1 MYNKDVNKQNKNL
14 KKEMRNLIMVN
25 TKLTKREKFNMV
37 LEMVAENEMLKDFI
51 QHEIELLERKA
62 TGSDKA
68 KAKKNEENE
77 KLKADLLVALRE
89 YGKPVTVSEFHD
101 KSPSA
106 VAMLS
111 TSKLTHLLTSLKEDG
126 KVVRTE
132 IKKRPFY
139 SVAPEVTE

>member
-1 MYNKDVNKQNKNL
+1 MT
-14 KKEMRNLIMVN
+14 N
-25 TKLTKREKFNMV
+25 TKLTKKEKFNMV
-37 LEMVAENEMLKDFI
+37 LAHIPAENTELVEFI
-51 QHEIELLERKA
+51 KHEIELLERKA

-77 KLKADLLVALRE
+77 KLKADLLVALAE

-111 TSKLTHLLTSLKEDG
+111 TSKLTHLLTSLKADG

-139 SVAPEVTE
+139 SVAVEVAEDMGE

>member
-1 MYNKDVNKQNKNL
+1 MT
-14 KKEMRNLIMVN
+14 N
-25 TKLTKREKFNMV
+25 TKLTKKEKFNMV
-37 LEMVAENEMLKDFI
+37 LAHIPAENTELVEFI
-51 QHEIELLERKA
+51 KHEIELLERKA

-68 KAKKNEENE
+68 KAKNNEENE
-77 KLKADLLVALRE
+77 KLKADLLVALAE

-111 TSKLTHLLTSLKEDG
+111 TSKLTHLLTSLKADG

-139 SVAPEVTE
+139 SVATEVAEDMGE

>member
-1 MYNKDVNKQNKNL
+1 MA
-14 KKEMRNLIMVN
+14 N
-25 TKLTKREKFNMV
+25 TKLTKKEKFNMV
-37 LEMVAENEMLKDFI
+37 LEMVAENEMLKEFI

-62 TGSDKA
+62 TGSDKT

>member
-1 MYNKDVNKQNKNL
+1 MT
-14 KKEMRNLIMVN
+14 N
-25 TKLTKREKFNMV
+25 TKLTKKDKFNMV
-37 LEMVAENEMLKDFI
+37 LEMVKGNEMLEEFI
-51 QHEIELLERKA
+51 KHELELLDKKA
-62 TGSDKA
+62 NGSDKA
-68 KAKKNEENE
+68 KAKKDAENE

-89 YGKPVTVSEFHD
+89 YGKPVTVSDFHD
-101 KSPSA
+101 NSPSA

-111 TSKLTHLLTSLKEDG
+111 TSKLTHLLTSLKNDG